1 MNKYRISSNFK
12 TQRKTY
18 SFVFSSFLFVSF
30 ITESLLKKL
39 GTNKI
44 QKAQTQEKHKL
55 KKTTTKSADSSQ
67 RTYTGDLSNETVFHY
82 GPDLHFLMTSEAEQL
97 FICVLFSYIP
107 PENFLYQLFVH
118 FLIGPFIV
126 LVQW

>member
-97 FICVLFSYIP
+97 FQRFTAHTTS
-107 PENFLYQLFVH
+107 
-118 FLIGPFIV
+118 
-126 LVQW
+126 

>member
-1 MNKYRISSNFK
+1 M
-12 TQRKTY
+12 
-18 SFVFSSFLFVSF
+18 FVSF
-30 ITESLLKKL
+30 ITESLLKKP